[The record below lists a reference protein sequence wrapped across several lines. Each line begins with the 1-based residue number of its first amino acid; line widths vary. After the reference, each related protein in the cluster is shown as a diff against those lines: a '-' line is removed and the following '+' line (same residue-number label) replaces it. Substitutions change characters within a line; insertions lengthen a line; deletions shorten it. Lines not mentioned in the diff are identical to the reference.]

1 MLPPVESRTRWRAFL
16 VVAVV
21 EIGALL
27 SAAVPAHAEAA
38 VASSATAVGLVSTG
52 LLPLP
57 PNPTITASQPPD
69 SGEMRQALIDLAV
82 PPLAL
87 TGTSTVVAEASR
99 ESRIPTPA
107 FPDLKPNALR
117 RHLPVGETNARSFAR
132 TEGLALVSTAPQA
145 LPLDLL
151 TTTLVSASAV
161 ESAAIARCVDGQ
173 ALFDTDFNVS
183 GLKVLGQDLGLD
195 ALLLPVLTALS
206 LPDAIS
212 VIPGEA
218 GRLPDG
224 NGVFINGLHISIPV
238 LNVDLVIARSEARMP
253 AQCAPG
259 PALEVASESEQP
271 ALATLQAEAPPLDVP
286 QFVAPQLA
294 VSGGSPPLVIPFAMV
309 LSGLALR
316 RLCRQAQLEQHRS
329 SG

>member
-1 MLPPVESRTRWRAFL
+1 VHPIVETRTRWRAFL
-16 VVAVV
+16 VVAIL
-21 EIGALL
+21 ETGALL
-27 SAAVPAHAEAA
+27 AAAVPAHAETAA
-38 VASSATAVGLVSTG
+38 ASSATAVGLVSTG

-57 PNPTITASQPPD
+57 PTPTITASQPPD
-69 SGEMRQALIDLAV
+69 SGEMRQALVDLPV

-87 TGTSTVVAEASR
+87 TGTSTVVTEASR

-117 RHLPVGETNARSFAR
+117 RHVPVSETNARAFAR

-151 TTTLVSASAV
+151 VTTLVTATAV
-161 ESAAIARCVDGQ
+161 ESVAVARCVDGQ

-195 ALLLPVLTALS
+195 ALLLPVLTGLNM
-206 LPDAIS
+206 PGAIS

-224 NGVFINGLHISIPV
+224 SGVFINGLHISIPV
-238 LNVDLVIARSEARMP
+238 LNVDIVIARSEARMP
-253 AQCAPG
+253 AQCSPSAP
-259 PALEVASESEQP
+259 ADVASESEQP
-271 ALATLQAEAPPLDVP
+271 ALATLQTDAPQLDVA
-286 QFVAPQLA
+286 QVGAPQLA
-294 VSGGSPPLVIPFAMV
+294 VSGGSLPLAIPVGMI

-316 RLCRQAQLEQHRS
+316 RCCRRGQPQRTVP
-329 SG
+329 G